1 MRTDGKTGEP
11 ILSPKLTAD
20 QLYAIAND
28 PGWRPW
34 MRLIAEH
41 PHAWPAL
48 VDWWRTVQK
57 QGFDEAG
64 AAPRPPESMRRRRR
78 VAIPSAPL
86 PPEDEPGREPVPA
99 SMESAD
105 GTRTAGPE
113 PSRSQSSVS
122 GSSHGPETEQSHP
135 DDSTEKALRD
145 ADADFAA
152 LEQVAD
158 LEPTTMSLP
167 PISEPEPTETGKTE
181 RPGGLS
187 AAVTYSADP
196 DDLKVRRVFPVGK
209 ALVALVMAASLI
221 VVSWMGLQIKNRRAA
236 AMRQEAH
243 ETAVS
248 ACDSAEATRKSVQS
262 DLDRTTAEASK
273 LLKDTS
279 RGQVAEPKTLD
290 ALDRL
295 LDAKTT
301 AIKGSCAPDAATSD
315 VDRTTAALRRTTK
328 ELKDRL
334 ANLKTATKAVTDS
347 KLDRTVDDADALYK
361 ETDGEVAD
369 DKTRETLLKAVRAR
383 DAEAIAKAVQE
394 VNESKAA
401 KEKADA
407 EAKAKA
413 EQEAAAAAAQQ
424 QAQAS
429 QSQSAPQRQT
439 PSYSGGSQS
448 QSQGSSGSGPGT
460 GRRPSSEGSSSS
472 TNTGGASPGWS
483 VPAPSGED
491 TGLPG
496 NDPGL

>member
-1 MRTDGKTGEP
+1 MTRLDRKTGEP
-11 ILSPKLTAD
+11 ILSPKLTVD
-20 QLYAIAND
+20 QLYAMANE

-41 PHAWPAL
+41 PHAWPELAE
-48 VDWWRTVQK
+48 WWHTAQE
-57 QGFDEAG
+57 QGFDTAG
-64 AAPRPPESMRRRRR
+64 AAPLPPASMRGRRR

-86 PPEDEPGREPVPA
+86 PPEDEPGQEPVSTPA
-99 SMESAD
+99 
-105 GTRTAGPE
+105 
-113 PSRSQSSVS
+113 
-122 GSSHGPETEQSHP
+122 EQSPP
-135 DDSTEKALRD
+135 DDSAEKALKD
-145 ADADFAA
+145 ADGDFAA
-152 LEQVAD
+152 LEQVAAP
-158 LEPTTMSLP
+158 EPTTMSLP

-209 ALVALVMAASLI
+209 ALVAIVMTASLI
-221 VVSWMGLQIKNRRAA
+221 AVSWMGLQIKNRRAA

-243 ETAVS
+243 ETAIS
-248 ACDSAEATRKSVQS
+248 ACDSAEATRKTIQS
-262 DLDRTTAEASK
+262 DLDRTTAKASR

-279 RGQVAEPKTLD
+279 RGQVADPKTLD
-290 ALDRL
+290 ALNRL
-295 LDAKTT
+295 LDAKTST
-301 AIKGSCAPDAATSD
+301 IKGSCAPDAVTSD

-328 ELKDRL
+328 ELKNRL
-334 ANLKTATKAVTDS
+334 TDLKTAAKAVTDS
-347 KLDRTVDDADALYK
+347 KLDKTVDDANALYK
-361 ETDGEVAD
+361 QTDGKVAD
-369 DKTRETLLKAVRAR
+369 DKTRASLLDAIKKR
-383 DAEAIAKAVQE
+383 DADAIAKAVKE

-413 EQEAAAAAAQQ
+413 EQEAAAAAAAQQ

-439 PSYSGGSQS
+439 PSYS
-448 QSQGSSGSGPGT
+448 QGSSGSGSGS
-460 GRRPSSEGSSSS
+460 GRRPSSGGSSSS

-483 VPAPSGED
+483 VPTPSDGG

-496 NDPGL
+496 SDPGL